1 MLETILPVI
10 LIICVFVIL
19 FTGVFLFYRMLKTK
33 LFNLFGLAMFFI
45 LYGIQFMG
53 RFLFPFIFAALY
65 SQLCLLFLII
75 FIKNTFY
82 KDSKSFLPLIVIIT
96 FIVLKIFSTIIALL
110 YNFKIPP
117 SILINPS
124 QFFIYYL
131 YVTLIVL
138 EVTIP
143 SIWLAC
149 NALKIYRRLE
159 NYDIEPWVKK
169 RYLLIAIPS
178 LLFAASAIASYLMPL
193 EGGFE
198 ATHPVVSIFVAS
210 SFIIFSFGNLI
221 AWIMPKKLKKYYNR
235 NYEVPISEELSEKDL
250 LDKIKSQL
258 SKGD

>member
-1 MLETILPVI
+1 MLENVLPVI
-10 LIICVFVIL
+10 LMICIFVIL
-19 FTGVFLFYRMLKTK
+19 FTGVFLLYRMIKTK

-45 LYGIQFMG
+45 LYGIQFIG
-53 RFLFPFIFAALY
+53 AFLFPYVFAAFF
-65 SQLCLLFLII
+65 SQICLLFLII

-82 KDSKSFLPLIVIIT
+82 KDSKSFLTPIVIIT
-96 FIVLKIFSTIIALL
+96 FIVLKVFSTTIALL

-117 SILINPS
+117 TILIRPS
-124 QFFIYYL
+124 QFFIYYT

-149 NALKIYRRLE
+149 NALKIYRRLK

-178 LLFAASAIASYLMPL
+178 LIFAASAIASYFMPL
-193 EGGFE
+193 QGGFE

-210 SFIIFSFGNLI
+210 SFIIFSFGNLF
-221 AWIMPKKLKKYYNR
+221 AWVMPKKLKKYYNR